1 MGRLTFIDSNIWCYY
16 FDESAEEHEAV
27 SEKLEAMLEENV
39 AINTVVVM
47 EVAHYLI
54 KNLGSEGTRKMEVF
68 LSYPM
73 KVVDLDQYLTRRSV
87 EYLARYSHTGIGGR
101 DATILA
107 SMDEIQ
113 AMRLMT
119 HDRAFK
125 RIASIEVIDPIE
137 IAEGS

>member
-1 MGRLTFIDSNIWCYY
+1 MGSLIFVDSNIWSYY
-16 FDESAEEHEAV
+16 FDRSAQEHDVV
-27 SEKLEAMLEENV
+27 SERLEEALEGGV

-54 KNLGSEGTRKMEVF
+54 KNLGSEGKKKMDVF

-73 KVVDLDQYLTRRSV
+73 KIVDFNQS
-87 EYLARYSHTGIGGR
+87 LARKSIEHLARHSQTGIGGR

-107 SMDEIQ
+107 SMEELGIEK
-113 AMRLMT
+113 LMT

-125 RIASIEVIDPIE
+125 RIDFIDVVDPI
-137 IAEGS
+137 A